1 MAKDAL
7 SKSKRSEIKQ
17 MAQDI
22 LTSQQKEID
31 QMKQWQQAWYKK

>member
-1 MAKDAL
+1 
-7 SKSKRSEIKQ
+7 

-31 QMKQWQQAWYKK
+31 QMKQWQQAWYKKWDTVVR